1 MRNPDKWQPSDPDEH
16 GAAPSRRGALIGLAL
31 IVLLII
37 GGLLLSHILGGMS
50 QYQDCVLSGRHD
62 CG

>member
-1 MRNPDKWQPSDPDEH
+1 MRNPDKWQPSDPGQPDLP
-16 GAAPSRRGALIGLAL
+16 PSRRGALIGLAL

-50 QYQDCVLSGRHD
+50 QFQDCVLSGRHD